1 MKHQDDQ
8 VMAVSLLALMRE
20 PERHISQVRE
30 VCEITGRL
38 DTREIEIEF
47 SSKASSSSLETHQSP
62 AVIDIA
68 HPKKGKLLNFE
79 ILSPPEQ
86 ATRID
91 HASHI
96 WVAQYLIYFR
106 FMSLIRP
113 ITLNDHS
120 DSDFSAPGVD
130 STLEHLLDALET
142 LLKIPQENNVAKA
155 RLALDSV
162 FKVEDGE
169 PELLPELKI
178 PFTADRIKGLYALCE
193 MLTERYLVL
202 IEVEQH
208 ENRPCLLRYRHSHAI
223 EEYNQHPV
231 RARIGG
237 LSAAWNSAK
246 NFFRAFFGVPPTHMR
261 IHVPWAKRTSDYKLF
276 CEAPREVFITHHR
289 IRAHK
294 RTPEG
299 DSFDTLPGE
308 GVLWSRNSSSGIN
321 AHCFIGNG
329 YRERADHALHVTFQH
344 VENLGGPSLR
354 LVIASVTMMVVM
366 WALYILPWAGIILP
380 PGNAIQPALVL
391 AILALVLAA
400 ADSFQQGSDR
410 ARFGSPIQI
419 RILSFILSLATLTF
433 AVSLVPASPIRWLGL
448 VGSIVGSLIV
458 AASVF
463 RYARVLGAYRRVTE
477 GGEST
482 ADNMS

>member
-1 MKHQDDQ
+1 MGGTRVKHQDDQ

-120 DSDFSAPGVD
+120 DSDFAAPGVD

-366 WALYILPWAGIILP
+366 WGPLHTTMGRYYPP
-380 PGNAIQPALVL
+380 PGQRHTTSSRAGDTCAGSSGRRFVSAGKRSSSFRFSNSNSYLELHSFARHPYLCGIARSREP
-391 AILALVLAA
+391 
-400 ADSFQQGSDR
+400 DSV
-410 ARFGSPIQI
+410 ARPRWINCRLTDCRRI
-419 RILSFILSLATLTF
+419 RF
-433 AVSLVPASPIRWLGL
+433 
-448 VGSIVGSLIV
+448 
-458 AASVF
+458 SVCK
-463 RYARVLGAYRRVTE
+463 GPRRVQK
-477 GGEST
+477 GY
-482 ADNMS
+482 